1 MNDERTTILIVD
13 DEEGIRSQLTLALE
27 DLYQIITAATP
38 DEALTQTR
46 EHHPEVILLD
56 IALSP
61 YSGSQEGLEIL
72 PQLLE
77 MNPQLKVI
85 MVTGNDEK
93 QNALAAVGAGAFDF
107 YVKPINLDEL
117 KVIVK
122 RAAYLRK
129 LEIENRRMAGVL
141 KQQNKG
147 FPNIIGTSIKMQKVF
162 KIVETVAPTPYTVL
176 ISGESGTGKELIA
189 KAIHSRSDRAD
200 KPFITI
206 NCGAIPE
213 TLLESE
219 LFGHEKGAFTDAFAQ
234 KVGRFELADKGTL
247 FLDEIGELSLALQV
261 KLLRFL
267 QDRIIERVGGKTV
280 IPLDVRVI
288 AATNRSLVIEVET
301 KRFREDLFY
310 RLSVIALE
318 LPPLREREDD
328 VIMIGNFLLNLYGNE
343 NNKSNL
349 SFNPSALQRIRSYD
363 WPGNIRELENRI
375 KRAVILSGSQ
385 RLTPEDL
392 GFEGISGSGQKS
404 LLEVREEA
412 ESNHIRTALIRNNW
426 NVSKAARDLGT
437 SRTTLY
443 DLLEKYKIIKSK

>member
-1 MNDERTTILIVD
+1 MNDARTTVLIVD
-13 DEEGIRSQLTLALE
+13 DEVGIRSQLTLALE
-27 DLYQIITAATP
+27 DLYQVATAATAE
-38 DEALTQTR
+38 EALALAR
-46 EHHPEVILLD
+46 ERRPQVILLD

-61 YSGSQEGLEIL
+61 YSGNQEGLEIL

-77 MNPQLKVI
+77 ADPRAKVI
-85 MVTGNDEK
+85 MVTGNDER
-93 QNALAAVGAGAFDF
+93 QNALTAVGSGAFDF

-117 KVIVK
+117 KVIIK
-122 RAAYLRK
+122 RATYLHQ
-129 LEIENRRMAGVL
+129 LETENQQMANVL
-141 KQQNKG
+141 KQHRG
-147 FPNIIGTSIKMQKVF
+147 FPNIIGTSSRMQKVF
-162 KIVETVAPTPYTVL
+162 KIVETVARTPYTVL

-189 KAIHSRSDRAD
+189 KAIHSRSDRAE
-200 KPFITI
+200 KPFVTI

-234 KVGRFELADKGTL
+234 KIGKFELAEKGTL

-267 QDRIIERVGGKTV
+267 QDRIIERVGGKMV

-288 AATNRSLVIEVET
+288 AATNRSLAAEVEH
-301 KRFREDLFY
+301 KRFREDLYY
-310 RLSVIALE
+310 RLSVIAVD

-328 VIMIGNFLLNLYGNE
+328 VIVIANFLLNLYGNE
-343 NNKSNL
+343 NAKTNL
-349 SFNPSALQRIRSYD
+349 SFSPAALQRIRSYD

-375 KRAVILSGSQ
+375 KRAVILSGSH

-392 GFEGISGSGQKS
+392 GFEKTSSADQKS
-404 LLEVREEA
+404 LLQVREDA
-412 ESNHIRTALIRNNW
+412 ESSHIRAALVRNNW

-443 DLLEKYKIIKSK
+443 DLLEKYKIIKDK

>member
-288 AATNRSLVIEVET
+288 AATNRSLAIEVET

-392 GFEGISGSGQKS
+392 GFEGITGSGQKS

>member
-1 MNDERTTILIVD
+1 MNDDRTKILIVD

-27 DLYQIITAATP
+27 DLYQIGTAATP
-38 DEALTQTR
+38 DEALAQAR
-46 EHHPEVILLD
+46 EQRPQVILLD

-77 MNPQLKVI
+77 IDPRVKVI
-85 MVTGNDEK
+85 MVTGNDER
-93 QNALAAVGAGAFDF
+93 QNALTAVGAGAFDF
-107 YVKPINLDEL
+107 YVKPIHLDEL
-117 KVIVK
+117 KVIIK

-129 LEIENRRMAGVL
+129 LEIENTQMASAL
-141 KQQNKG
+141 KQHRG
-147 FPNIIGTSIKMQKVF
+147 FSNIIGTSSKMQKVF
-162 KIVETVAPTPYTVL
+162 KIVETVAPTLYTVL

-219 LFGHEKGAFTDAFAQ
+219 LFGHEKGAFTDAVAQ

-261 KLLRFL
+261 KILRFL

-288 AATNRSLVIEVET
+288 AATNRSLAEEVET
-301 KRFREDLFY
+301 KRFREDLYY
-310 RLSVIALE
+310 RLSVIALD

-328 VIMIGNFLLNLYGNE
+328 VVVIANFLLDLYGNE
-343 NNKSNL
+343 NGKTNL

-363 WPGNIRELENRI
+363 WPGNIR
-375 KRAVILSGSQ
+375 
-385 RLTPEDL
+385 
-392 GFEGISGSGQKS
+392 
-404 LLEVREEA
+404 
-412 ESNHIRTALIRNNW
+412 
-426 NVSKAARDLGT
+426 
-437 SRTTLY
+437 
-443 DLLEKYKIIKSK
+443 

>member
-1 MNDERTTILIVD
+1 MSDDKTTVLIVD

-27 DLYQIITAATP
+27 DLYQIITAASP
-38 DEALTQTR
+38 DEALAQAR
-46 EHHPEVILLD
+46 EQHPHVILLD

-77 MNPQLKVI
+77 IDPGIKVI
-85 MVTGNDEK
+85 MVTGNDER
-93 QNALAAVGAGAFDF
+93 QNALTAVSAGAFDF
-107 YVKPINLDEL
+107 YVKPIDLDEL

-129 LEIENRRMAGVL
+129 LEIENRQMASVL
-141 KQQNKG
+141 KQNKG
-147 FPNIIGTSIKMQKVF
+147 FPNIIGTSAKMQKVF

-219 LFGHEKGAFTDAFAQ
+219 LFGHEKGAFTDAVAQ

-288 AATNRSLVIEVET
+288 AATNRSLAVEVET
-301 KRFREDLFY
+301 KRFREDLYY

-318 LPPLREREDD
+318 LPALREREDD
-328 VIMIGNFLLNLYGNE
+328 VVMIASFLLNLYGNE
-343 NNKSNL
+343 NGKTNL
-349 SFNPSALQRIRSYD
+349 SFSPSALQRIRSYD
-363 WPGNIRELENRI
+363 WPGNIRELENRL
-375 KRAVILSGSQ
+375 KRAVILSGSH

-392 GFEGISGSGQKS
+392 GFEVISGAEQKS
-404 LLEVREEA
+404 LLQVREEA
-412 ESNHIRTALIRNNW
+412 ESNHIRAALVRNNW

-443 DLLEKYKIIKSK
+443 DLLEKYKIIKDK

>member
-1 MNDERTTILIVD
+1 MNDERTKVLIVD

-27 DLYQIITAATP
+27 DLYQVIMAATP

-77 MNPQLKVI
+77 IDPQVKVI

-93 QNALAAVGAGAFDF
+93 QNALTAVGAGAFDF

-117 KVIVK
+117 KVIIK
-122 RAAYLRK
+122 RATYLRK
-129 LEIENRRMAGVL
+129 LEIENKLMAGEL
-141 KQQNKG
+141 KHQHKT
-147 FPNIIGTSIKMQKVF
+147 FPNIIGTSAKMQKVF
-162 KIVETVAPTPYTVL
+162 KIVATVAPTPYTVL
-176 ISGESGTGKELIA
+176 ILGESGTGKELIA

-288 AATNRSLVIEVET
+288 AATNRSLAIEVET
-301 KRFREDLFY
+301 KRFREDLYY

-318 LPPLREREDD
+318 LPPLRDREDD
-328 VIMIGNFLLNLYGNE
+328 VIVIGNFLLNQYGNE

-412 ESNHIRTALIRNNW
+412 ESNHIRAALIRNNW

>member
-1 MNDERTTILIVD
+1 MNDDRTTILIVD

-27 DLYQIITAATP
+27 DLYQIIIAATP
-38 DEALTQTR
+38 DEALAQAR
-46 EHHPEVILLD
+46 EQRPQVILLD

-77 MNPQLKVI
+77 IDPRVKVI
-85 MVTGNDEK
+85 MVTGNDER
-93 QNALAAVGAGAFDF
+93 QNALTAVGAGAFDF

-129 LEIENRRMAGVL
+129 LEIENTQMASVL
-141 KQQNKG
+141 KQHKG
-147 FPNIIGTSIKMQKVF
+147 FSNIIGTSSKMQKVF

-200 KPFITI
+200 KPFVTI

-219 LFGHEKGAFTDAFAQ
+219 LFGHEKGAFTDAVAQ

-288 AATNRSLVIEVET
+288 AATNRSLAVEVET
-301 KRFREDLFY
+301 KRFREDLYY

-318 LPPLREREDD
+318 LPPLRDREDD
-328 VIMIGNFLLNLYGNE
+328 VIMIGNFLLNLYGSE
-343 NNKSNL
+343 NNKTNL
-349 SFNPSALQRIRSYD
+349 SFNPSAVQRIRSYD

-375 KRAVILSGSQ
+375 KRAVILSASH

-392 GFEGISGSGQKS
+392 GFEGASGAEQKS
-404 LLEVREEA
+404 LLQVREEA
-412 ESNHIRTALIRNNW
+412 ESNHIRMALVRNNG

-443 DLLEKYKIIKSK
+443 DLLEKYKITKDK

>member
-1 MNDERTTILIVD
+1 MSDDRTTILIVD

-27 DLYQIITAATP
+27 DLYRIITAATP
-38 DEALTQTR
+38 DEALAQAR
-46 EHHPEVILLD
+46 EQRPQVILLD
-56 IALSP
+56 ISLSP

-72 PQLLE
+72 PQFLE
-77 MNPQLKVI
+77 IDPRVKVI
-85 MVTGNDEK
+85 MVTGNDER
-93 QNALAAVGAGAFDF
+93 QNALAAVAAGAFDF

-117 KVIVK
+117 KVIIK

-129 LEIENRRMAGVL
+129 LEIQNRQMANAL
-141 KQQNKG
+141 KQHKG
-147 FPNIIGTSIKMQKVF
+147 FPNIIGTSSKMQKVF

-219 LFGHEKGAFTDAFAQ
+219 LFGHEKGAFTDAVAQ

-261 KLLRFL
+261 KILRFL

-288 AATNRSLVIEVET
+288 AATNRSLAVEVET
-301 KRFREDLFY
+301 KRFREDLYY
-310 RLSVIALE
+310 RLSVIALD
-318 LPPLREREDD
+318 LPALREREDD
-328 VIMIGNFLLNLYGNE
+328 VVVIANFLLNLYANE
-343 NNKSNL
+343 NGKTNL
-349 SFNPSALQRIRSYD
+349 SFNPSSLQRIRSYD

-375 KRAVILSGSQ
+375 KRAVILSGSH

-392 GFEGISGSGQKS
+392 GFEGISGGEQKS
-404 LLEVREEA
+404 LLQVREEA
-412 ESNHIRTALIRNNW
+412 ETNHIRAALVRNSW

-443 DLLEKYKIIKSK
+443 DLLEKYKIVKDK

>member
-1 MNDERTTILIVD
+1 MSDDRTTILIVD
-13 DEEGIRSQLTLALE
+13 DEAGIRSQLTLALE

-38 DEALTQTR
+38 DEALAQAR
-46 EHHPEVILLD
+46 DRHPQVILLD

-72 PQLLE
+72 PHLLE
-77 MNPQLKVI
+77 IDPRVKVI
-85 MVTGNDEK
+85 MVTGNDER
-93 QNALAAVGAGAFDF
+93 QNALTAVSAGAFDF
-107 YVKPINLDEL
+107 YVKPIDLNEL
-117 KVIVK
+117 KVIIK
-122 RAAYLRK
+122 RAAYLHK
-129 LEIENRRMAGVL
+129 LETENRQMANAL
-141 KQQNKG
+141 KQHKG
-147 FPNIIGTSIKMQKVF
+147 FPNIIGSSSKMQKVF

-189 KAIHSRSDRAD
+189 KAIHSRSERSD
-200 KPFITI
+200 KAFITI

-213 TLLESE
+213 NLLESE

-234 KVGRFELADKGTL
+234 KIGKFELADKGTL

-267 QDRIIERVGGKTV
+267 QDRIIERVGGKAV
-280 IPLDVRVI
+280 IQVDVRII
-288 AATNRSLVIEVET
+288 AATNRSLSEEVEE
-301 KRFREDLFY
+301 KRFREDLYY
-310 RLSVIALE
+310 RLTVINVD

-328 VIMIGNFLLNLYGNE
+328 VAIIANYLLGVYGTENAKTSLNF
-343 NNKSNL
+343 S
-349 SFNPSALQRIRSYD
+349 PSALQRIRSYD

-375 KRAVILSGSQ
+375 KRAVILSGSH

-392 GFEGISGSGQKS
+392 GFEGALGAEQKS
-404 LLEVREEA
+404 LLQVREEA
-412 ESNHIRTALIRNNW
+412 ESNHIRAALIRNNW

-443 DLLEKYKIIKSK
+443 DLLEKYKIIKDK

>member
-1 MNDERTTILIVD
+1 MSDDRTTILIVD

-38 DEALTQTR
+38 DEALTQASEQR
-46 EHHPEVILLD
+46 PQVILLD

-77 MNPQLKVI
+77 IDPRAKVI
-85 MVTGNDEK
+85 MVTGNDER
-93 QNALAAVGAGAFDF
+93 QNALTAVGAGAFDF
-107 YVKPINLDEL
+107 YVNPINLDEL
-117 KVIVK
+117 KVIVN
-122 RAAYLRK
+122 RAVYLRK
-129 LEIENRRMAGVL
+129 LEIENRQMASAL
-141 KQQNKG
+141 KQHKG
-147 FPNIIGTSIKMQKVF
+147 FPNIIGTSSKMQKVF

-200 KPFITI
+200 KTFITI

-219 LFGHEKGAFTDAFAQ
+219 LFGHEKGAFTDAIAQ

-288 AATNRSLVIEVET
+288 AATNRSLAEEVET
-301 KRFREDLFY
+301 KRFREDLYY
-310 RLSVIALE
+310 RLSVIALD

-328 VIMIGNFLLNLYGNE
+328 VVVIANFLLNLYGNE
-343 NNKSNL
+343 NGKTNL

-363 WPGNIRELENRI
+363 WPGNVRELENRI
-375 KRAVILSGSQ
+375 KRAVILSGSH

-392 GFEGISGSGQKS
+392 GFEGTSSAERKS
-404 LLEVREEA
+404 LLQVREEA
-412 ESNHIRTALIRNNW
+412 ESNHIRSALVRNNW

-443 DLLEKYKIIKSK
+443 DLLEKYKIIKDK

>member
-1 MNDERTTILIVD
+1 MSDDKTTILIVD
-13 DEEGIRSQLTLALE
+13 DEEGIRNQLTLALE

-38 DEALTQTR
+38 DEALAQAR
-46 EHHPEVILLD
+46 EQRPQVILLD

-77 MNPQLKVI
+77 VDSRAKVI
-85 MVTGNDEK
+85 MVTGNDER
-93 QNALAAVGAGAFDF
+93 QNALTAVGAGAFDF

-129 LEIENRRMAGVL
+129 LEIENTEMASVL
-141 KQQNKG
+141 KKHKG
-147 FPNIIGTSIKMQKVF
+147 FSNIIGTSSKMQKVF

-288 AATNRSLVIEVET
+288 AATNRSLAVEVET
-301 KRFREDLFY
+301 KRFREDLYY
-310 RLSVIALE
+310 RLSVIALD
-318 LPPLREREDD
+318 LPALREREDD
-328 VIMIGNFLLNLYGNE
+328 VIMIANFLLNLYGNE
-343 NNKSNL
+343 NAKTNL

-375 KRAVILSGSQ
+375 KRAVILSGSH

-392 GFEGISGSGQKS
+392 GFEGTLGAEQKS
-404 LLEVREEA
+404 LLQVREEA
-412 ESNHIRTALIRNNW
+412 ESNHIRAALVRNNW

-443 DLLEKYKIIKSK
+443 DLLEKYKIIKDK